1 VRVVFDTNVLIS
13 ALVYGGLPRELL
25 GRVFRGEIT
34 LITST
39 ALMNELEEVLVV
51 RFAHEP
57 SLARTVRAEI
67 ELLAEVAGVS
77 DLKRVARDAD
87 DDAVLAAAIAG
98 EASAIVTGDHDLLVL
113 GEHHGIRIV
122 TPRDFASSSEPHA

>member
-1 VRVVFDTNVLIS
+1 MRVVFDTNVLIS

-25 GRVFRGEIT
+25 TRVFRGEIT
-34 LITST
+34 LVSS
-39 ALMNELEEVLVV
+39 AVLMDELEEVLVA
-51 RFAHEP
+51 RFGHDP

-67 ELLAEVAGVS
+67 ELLAELVGAS
-77 DLKRVARDAD
+77 DLAPVARDPD

-98 EASAIVTGDHDLLVL
+98 DASAIVTGDRDLITL

-122 TPRDFASSSEPHA
+122 TPREFTLDI

>member
-1 VRVVFDTNVLIS
+1 MRVVFDTNVLIS

-25 GRVFRGEIT
+25 TLVFRGEIT

-39 ALMNELEEVLVV
+39 ALMNELEDVLVI
-51 RFAHEP
+51 RFAHDP

-67 ELLAEVAGVS
+67 ELVAEVVAAS
-77 DLKRVARDAD
+77 DLAPVARDPD

-98 EASAIVTGDHDLLVL
+98 EASAIVTGDRDLLVL
-113 GEHHGIRIV
+113 GDHHGIRIV
-122 TPRDFASSSEPHA
+122 TPRDFRIG